1 MTKSRHVRS
10 NRQIPAPPQHPAE
23 DEERRFFEPLYAEWI
38 PFHDQRPPTL
48 YHYTT
53 AQGLLGIM
61 ESNRLWAT
69 NVRFLNDPSEIDYAI
84 CIIRESLGSVPL
96 PANFHDQVNYRLDES
111 EAEARVYVCCF
122 CLEGDLLS
130 QWRGYGAQGGGYAI
144 GFDTENFGDREVAM
158 PPRPILRRV
167 IYDRETQF
175 RLIRTW
181 LQAVCDLD
189 TAQRAATNRTLRNRL
204 SERMETLVFSFHLML
219 SQFLVCFK
227 NPAYEGE
234 QEWRLIQFGR
244 VQGNEIIKPAFRPR
258 GGRIIPYATLDMTQP
273 AGKNPGKLPIQGIR
287 FGPTLEPQTA
297 KRSLRLL
304 CEAAGYRVAWGNVAP
319 SIVPFSGF

>member
-1 MTKSRHVRS
+1 MRTASGGFSSCKDSRSNPRCRRSISSSMCFGPTGRTSPVGKETVFFENTAKAKMTKSRHVRS

-111 EAEARVYVCCF
+111 EAEARVYVC
-122 CLEGDLLS
+122 
-130 QWRGYGAQGGGYAI
+130 
-144 GFDTENFGDREVAM
+144 
-158 PPRPILRRV
+158 
-167 IYDRETQF
+167 
-175 RLIRTW
+175 
-181 LQAVCDLD
+181 
-189 TAQRAATNRTLRNRL
+189 
-204 SERMETLVFSFHLML
+204 
-219 SQFLVCFK
+219 
-227 NPAYEGE
+227 
-234 QEWRLIQFGR
+234 
-244 VQGNEIIKPAFRPR
+244 
-258 GGRIIPYATLDMTQP
+258 
-273 AGKNPGKLPIQGIR
+273 
-287 FGPTLEPQTA
+287 
-297 KRSLRLL
+297 
-304 CEAAGYRVAWGNVAP
+304 
-319 SIVPFSGF
+319 